1 MSCILARDK
10 TSKRYLTNKQKDIEM
25 WLEPQWNS
33 QAVGDTTNPQH
44 YVDYTVILRKG
55 NEPVA

>member
-1 MSCILARDK
+1 
-10 TSKRYLTNKQKDIEM
+10 M